1 MVGRSSATPTR
12 AAAARVPPVV
22 NLYSD
27 TQTRPTPAMR
37 RAMAEAEVG
46 DEQKLDDPTVIA
58 LCERVADLL
67 GHEAAVFLPSGTM
80 CNAIAFRLHTR
91 PGGDEVVLHRTSHP
105 IIAEAGGPAAISGAV
120 LCPVDGARGMFDAD
134 TLRAHL
140 RPPDRYMP
148 RSRFVSLE
156 QTTNIAGGRVWPLD
170 QMRSV
175 LEVARGAGMR
185 AHLDGARLMNA
196 VVASGVPARDWAGM
210 FDTAWLDFTK
220 GLGAPV
226 GAVLA
231 ASREL
236 IDEAWRY
243 KQMWGGSLRQAGII
257 AAAGLYALDHHVD
270 RLADDHENAQ
280 ALAEGLAGID
290 GIDIDPATVETN
302 IVVFG
307 HPDPRGLCAA
317 LERADVLMGTVGPR
331 RVRAVTHLDVDR
343 TNIDTALAAVRR
355 AIDQTN

>member
-1 MVGRSSATPTR
+1 VR
-12 AAAARVPPVV
+12 PVV

-27 TQTRPTPAMR
+27 TQTRPTRAMR
-37 RAMAEAEVG
+37 NAMAEAEVG

-67 GHEAAVFLPSGTM
+67 GQEAAVFLPSGTM

-120 LCPVDGARGMFDAD
+120 LCPVDGAEGMFDAD

-140 RPPDRYMP
+140 RPPGDRYMP
-148 RSRFVSLE
+148 RSRLVSLE
-156 QTTNIAGGRVWPLD
+156 QTTNIAGGRVWPLE

-175 LEVARGAGMR
+175 LVVARGAGMR

-196 VVASGVPARDWAGM
+196 VVASGVPAREWAGM

-257 AAAGLYALDHHVD
+257 AAAGLYALDHNVD
-270 RLADDHENAQ
+270 RLAEDHANARV
-280 ALAEGLAGID
+280 LAEGLAELPGIEL
-290 GIDIDPATVETN
+290 DPADVETN

-307 HPDPRGLCAA
+307 FRDAAA
-317 LERADVLMGTVGPR
+317 LIAKLEREDVLMSSVGAD

-343 TNIDTALAAVRR
+343 TDIDTALSTVRR
-355 AIDQTN
+355 VIDQSF

>member
-1 MVGRSSATPTR
+1 M
-12 AAAARVPPVV
+12 V

-37 RAMAEAEVG
+37 KAMAEAEVG
-46 DEQKLDDPTVIA
+46 DEQKHDDPTVIA
-58 LCERVADLL
+58 LCERVAELL
-67 GHEAAVFLPSGTM
+67 GHEAAVYLPSGTM
-80 CNAIAFRLHTR
+80 CNAISFRLHIG
-91 PGGDEVVLHRTSHP
+91 PAGDEVVLHRTSHP

-120 LCPVDGARGMFDAD
+120 LCPVEGERGMFDAD

-148 RSRFVSLE
+148 RSRLVSLE
-156 QTTNIAGGRVWPLD
+156 QTTNIAGGRVWPLE

-175 LEVARGAGMR
+175 IAAAREAGMR

-196 VVASGVPARDWAGM
+196 VAASGVPARDYASL

-231 ASREL
+231 SSREL

-243 KQMWGGSLRQAGII
+243 KQMWGGSMRQAGII
-257 AAAGLYALDHHVD
+257 AAGALYALDHHVE
-270 RLADDHENAQ
+270 RLADDH
-280 ALAEGLAGID
+280 ALAASLARGLAEVPG
-290 GIDIDPATVETN
+290 VELDAAAVTTN
-302 IVVFG
+302 IVVFEVA
-307 HPDPRGLCAA
+307 DARA
-317 LERADVLMGTVGPR
+317 LVARLAEAGVKMGALGPTT
-331 RVRAVTHLDVDR
+331 VRAVTHLDVDAEGAER
-343 TNIDTALAAVRR
+343 AVAAVR
-355 AIDQTN
+355 AALAPGS